1 MTMPDAAALVAVRGR
16 LMSAAPG
23 GAMLAVGLD
32 EREVVLRLHDG
43 LSLAAVNGPSACVV
57 AGGHDVV
64 DALQGVLARE
74 GVAVARLRTSH
85 AFHSH
90 LMDEVVERFR
100 DEVAARTLLPPQMPF
115 VSNLT
120 GRWIQPAEATDP
132 GYWARHLRQPVR
144 FADGILEAAR
154 TCTRFVECGP
164 GNALAALARQV
175 LGPGEASVLTTL
187 PRAES
192 AERGE
197 AEFLSALCSMW
208 TDGVALD
215 WTALAD
221 RPARR
226 RVALPTYPFE
236 RHRFWIDPAAPSP
249 AGLRGSASRVET
261 GLQFSVPS
269 WQRSP
274 VPLDMASPSAP
285 ARRWLV
291 LEDSLGL
298 GAAIAERLDAAGH
311 TVTRATVPDRP
322 MAAGD
327 HEGWLARAQAAGGP
341 PQVIVYCA
349 SASPHPPTSLA
360 TARARAFDGPVGLV
374 RALFSRGLFSP
385 VRLEIVSSNLW
396 DVLGDEPLD
405 PLQALLVGPLRVAPQ
420 EYPTIRSRNIDI
432 VWRDNSDVGS
442 AADEVVRE
450 LSSEP
455 DEQTVAIRTGYRWVQ
470 RYVSA
475 PLPRDTRVGG
485 APVIIF
491 GGFGNIGL
499 TAARAFADMGDTRLV
514 LAGRRLNRQLPGV
527 RDLEARGVD
536 LLLLEAELENEAAVR
551 AVFASARARFGR
563 VGTVVHAA
571 GPAGDAAMAS
581 LADATPEHVDGHF
594 GAKVRG
600 LMNLTA
606 VVGGLGMAAYAAS
619 NAVMDAVAAA
629 RNRCGATRWLA
640 VNWDGWRF
648 DGTQDPSSIGSSS
661 GAAAFARITQA
672 NLPAR
677 VVVAAQPLE
686 PRLGQWINP
695 GARET
700 TAEARVSRRA
710 STSATPPTNEVEQV
724 VLQAWVDLLGVEN
737 IGIDDDF
744 FGLGGHSLLATQ
756 LVSRLRRALLLDVP
770 LRAIFD
776 GPTVRAIAGAIVAAE
791 TSPGRAAAAARLR
804 LQVTQMTPDQLKTM
818 LAARQSPAERAVR

>member
-1 MTMPDAAALVAVRGR
+1 
-16 LMSAAPG
+16 
-23 GAMLAVGLD
+23 
-32 EREVVLRLHDG
+32 
-43 LSLAAVNGPSACVV
+43 
-57 AGGHDVV
+57 
-64 DALQGVLARE
+64 
-74 GVAVARLRTSH
+74 
-85 AFHSH
+85 
-90 LMDEVVERFR
+90 
-100 DEVAARTLLPPQMPF
+100 
-115 VSNLT
+115 
-120 GRWIQPAEATDP
+120 
-132 GYWARHLRQPVR
+132 
-144 FADGILEAAR
+144 
-154 TCTRFVECGP
+154 
-164 GNALAALARQV
+164 
-175 LGPGEASVLTTL
+175 
-187 PRAES
+187 
-192 AERGE
+192 
-197 AEFLSALCSMW
+197 
-208 TDGVALD
+208 
-215 WTALAD
+215 
-221 RPARR
+221 
-226 RVALPTYPFE
+226 
-236 RHRFWIDPAAPSP
+236 
-249 AGLRGSASRVET
+249 
-261 GLQFSVPS
+261 
-269 WQRSP
+269 
-274 VPLDMASPSAP
+274 
-285 ARRWLV
+285 
-291 LEDSLGL
+291 
-298 GAAIAERLDAAGH
+298 
-311 TVTRATVPDRP
+311 
-322 MAAGD
+322 
-327 HEGWLARAQAAGGP
+327 
-341 PQVIVYCA
+341 
-349 SASPHPPTSLA
+349 
-360 TARARAFDGPVGLV
+360 
-374 RALFSRGLFSP
+374 
-385 VRLEIVSSNLW
+385 
-396 DVLGDEPLD
+396 
-405 PLQALLVGPLRVAPQ
+405 
-420 EYPTIRSRNIDI
+420 
-432 VWRDNSDVGS
+432 
-442 AADEVVRE
+442 
-450 LSSEP
+450 
-455 DEQTVAIRTGYRWVQ
+455 
-470 RYVSA
+470 
-475 PLPRDTRVGG
+475 
-485 APVIIF
+485 VIIF

-536 LLLLEAELENEAAVR
+536 LLLLEADLENEAAVR

-606 VVGGLGMAAYAAS
+606 VVAEEAPSVVLLTSSLASVLGGLGMAAYAAS

-677 VVVAAQPLE
+677 VLVAAQALE

-744 FGLGGHSLLATQ
+744 FSLGGHSLLATQ

-776 GPTVRAIAGAIVAAE
+776 GPTVRAIAAAIVAAE
-791 TSPGRAAAAARLR
+791 PSPGRAAAAARLR

-818 LAARQSPAERAVR
+818 LAARQSSAERAVR